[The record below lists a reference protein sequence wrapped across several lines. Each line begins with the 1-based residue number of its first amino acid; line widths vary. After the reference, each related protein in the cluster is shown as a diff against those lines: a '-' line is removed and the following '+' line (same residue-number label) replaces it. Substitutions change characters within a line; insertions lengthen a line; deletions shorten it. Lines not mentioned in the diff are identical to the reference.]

1 MLSGAMMS
9 IEQLRFRFP
18 RSVGA
23 IEARIAFFAKAVS
36 FGLVGVVN
44 TGIDFC
50 IFWIAAQEFGLP
62 LVVANL
68 MSWTIAVSG
77 SYVMNSMFTFAAESG
92 RKLGWRPYGTFLASG
107 VVGLVANTTTL
118 LVAAR
123 LAPLVIA
130 DPAIQLAFAKVC
142 SIGASFV
149 VNFSLS
155 HFVVFRARPGG

>member
-1 MLSGAMMS
+1 MRS
-9 IEQLRFRFP
+9 IEQLKFRFP
-18 RSVGA
+18 RVVA
-23 IEARIAFFAKAVS
+23 VVEARIAFFAKAVS

-44 TGIDFC
+44 TGVDFC

-62 LVVANL
+62 LVVANVI
-68 MSWTIAVSG
+68 SWTIAVSG

-118 LVAAR
+118 LIAAR
-123 LAPLVIA
+123 LAPLAIA
-130 DPAIQLAFAKVC
+130 DPAAQLAAAKGC
-142 SIGASFV
+142 AILASFV

-155 HFVVFRARPGG
+155 HFVVFRRRVETAEGS